1 MAIMP
6 IAVTF
11 KGDKVARCSFILSE
25 QLNRAVMELGFD
37 YRRGFK
43 SENIFNYPDVI
54 LHLCKKLCK
63 IYVGDI
69 KQTLGLECDDIE
81 VFEKLRDKFSND
93 ASFTT
98 HLEKFVDFARV
109 LLQSSSED
117 LEINNPLLESD
128 GATWFRDGYNAMLGV
143 HSFISELN
151 QN

>member
-1 MAIMP
+1 MIIDA
-6 IAVTF
+6 
-11 KGDKVARCSFILSE
+11 D
-25 QLNRAVMELGFD
+25 LNPKIYLITQTLYCIYV
-37 YRRGFK
+37 
-43 SENIFNYPDVI
+43 N
-54 LHLCKKLCK
+54 K

-109 LLQSSSED
+109 LLQSSYED

-128 GATWFRDGYNAMLGV
+128 GAT
-143 HSFISELN
+143 
-151 QN
+151 